1 MPTYAYRCSACA
13 HEFEVVQKFSEE
25 PLKFCPEC
33 GSPIHRVIFPAGI
46 VFKGSGWYI
55 NDSRKSS
62 EQKSE
67 KSSKSGSSESS
78 ESKSGSKDSG
88 DSKSGTS
95 ADSGSPSSNGSSDA
109 GSSKTGAPA
118 KAAAD

>member
-1 MPTYAYRCSACA
+1 MPKYAYRCTACA
-13 HEFEVVQKFSEE
+13 HEFETVQKFSED

-55 NDSRKSS
+55 NDSRKSGD
-62 EQKSE
+62 KSDVSTAPA
-67 KSSKSGSSESS
+67 KKADASSESS
-78 ESKSGSKDSG
+78 SASMDSAAAKKES
-88 DSKSGTS
+88 
-95 ADSGSPSSNGSSDA
+95 
-109 GSSKTGAPA
+109 APA